1 MVSCPPGNQM
11 AEQVPQHTGNAA
23 HLLRLEECCQTTLW
37 EVPNMLFQVHT
48 PLVIGAWEKELV
60 SHPDQERASYL
71 LNGLRNGFRIGYN
84 YKENTCRPCG
94 KNMVSAALHPQVV
107 EDYLSKE
114 CSAGRIVGPLP
125 LQEFSFVQISPFGV
139 IPKSTP
145 GKWRLIL
152 DLSSPHGKS
161 VNDEIDKRLCSLTY
175 TKVDEVA
182 NYVLQKGRGTLLAK
196 IEAYRIVPVHPQDR
210 VLLGMRWDEQ
220 LYVDTALPFS
230 LHSAPKIFGA
240 LASTFEWV
248 LKEKVVSFIHHYLD
262 DFITAG
268 PPGSGE
274 CQHNLATML
283 EVCNQLGVPTVEH
296 KCVGPSALLKWL
308 GILNTDSMEL
318 SLPQD
323 KLHRLCSLLDSCSS
337 W

>member
-1 MVSCPPGNQM
+1 MP
-11 AEQVPQHTGNAA
+11 
-23 HLLRLEECCQTTLW
+23 
-37 EVPNMLFQVHT
+37 
-48 PLVIGAWEKELV
+48 
-60 SHPDQERASYL
+60 
-71 LNGLRNGFRIGYN
+71 
-84 YKENTCRPCG
+84 
-94 KNMVSAALHPQVV
+94 ALHSQVV
-107 EDYLSKE
+107 EEYLTKE

-125 LQEFSFVQISPFGV
+125 LQKFSFVQISPFEV

-161 VNDEIDKRLCSLTY
+161 VNDGIDRRLCSLTY

-182 NYVLQKGRGTLLAK
+182 NYVLQKGRGTLLSK
-196 IEAYRIVPVHPQDR
+196 IDIQEAYRILPVHPQDR

-220 LYVDTALPFS
+220 LYVDTVLPFG
-230 LHSAPKIFGA
+230 LRSAPKIFDA
-240 LASTFEWV
+240 LANTFEWV
-248 LKEKVVSFIHHYLD
+248 LKEKGLSFIHHYLD

-283 EVCNQLGVPTVEH
+283 EVCNQLGVPTVEY
-296 KCVGPSALLKWL
+296 KWVGPSTLLKWL
-308 GILNTDSMEL
+308 GILINTDSMEL

-323 KLHRLCSLLDSCSS
+323 KLDRLCSLLDSVAGKKSMPVDKLES
-337 W
+337 LVGHLSHASVVVKPG